1 MNNVNLIGRLTKDV
15 ELRNTFNST
24 GTPALFMHAA
34 DAIHGDLGM
43 VCQDDIV
50 ICLSNSGETPEVK
63 VLAPLICMGG
73 HPLVALTGNPDSF
86 LAKNADFVLCTQITR
101 EACPLNLAP
110 TASTTAQLAMGD
122 ALAVCVLELRNFSPN
137 DFARFHPGGNLGKR
151 LYLRVADICAL
162 NLTPNVL
169 PTAPLH
175 EVLLAISAGRLGA
188 VAVCLPQP
196 TQLVV
201 IGIITDGDLRRAM
214 LNKGQNWLSL
224 TASDVM
230 SHKPVTVLNTDLAIN
245 AHELIRQHKIS
256 QVVAL
261 NEQGYYAG
269 MVHIHDLVRE
279 GIV

>member
-1 MNNVNLIGRLTKDV
+1 
-15 ELRNTFNST
+15 
-24 GTPALFMHAA
+24 
-34 DAIHGDLGM
+34 
-43 VCQDDIV
+43 
-50 ICLSNSGETPEVK
+50 
-63 VLAPLICMGG
+63 
-73 HPLVALTGNPDSF
+73 
-86 LAKNADFVLCTQITR
+86 CTQITR

-188 VAVCLPQP
+188 VAVGLPQP